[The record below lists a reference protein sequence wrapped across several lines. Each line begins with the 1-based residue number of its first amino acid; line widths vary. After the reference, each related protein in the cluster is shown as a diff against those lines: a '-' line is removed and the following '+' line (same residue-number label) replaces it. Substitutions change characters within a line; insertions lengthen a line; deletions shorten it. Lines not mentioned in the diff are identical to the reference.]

1 MRVGAERQLPR
12 LTVGSRRLS
21 HAVRA
26 ADNPKLLKGSPILF
40 VDNQI
45 NPGVIAVAF
54 RTDRPLD
61 RKSNGKSI
69 EGRAGVKGHS
79 DSLSTFVKDQRPSY
93 IAYVSGVSFAR
104 GGEHLK
110 VGHRYKVTI
119 SLGHQEVTRTV
130 ALQKNTKESAVQRLL
145 GLDANSHEGPARCW
159 ALGVHPLLRRWRA
172 RARRPS

>member
-1 MRVGAERQLPR
+1 MSSSPR
-12 LTVGSRRLS
+12 ILAALTALALS
-21 HAVRA
+21 ATAAPLAGA
-26 ADNPKLLKGSPILF
+26 ADNPAPKLVKGSPILF

-45 NPGVIAVAF
+45 NPGVVAVAF

-79 DSLSTFVKDQRPSY
+79 DSLSTFVKDKRPAY
-93 IAYVSGVSFAR
+93 IAYVSGVSVAR

-130 ALQKNTKESAVQRLL
+130 KLQANTKESAVERQL
-145 GLDANSHEGPARCW
+145 GF
-159 ALGVHPLLRRWRA
+159 
-172 RARRPS
+172 